1 MSALDNRDVI
11 YIPPTELV
19 IHEKLIEIYGEKENR
34 PKLET
39 SIREEG
45 IITPLEVSSR
55 TGQKVVL
62 SGKCRLQIAK
72 KLGLATV
79 PIKIGNYLSPQQ
91 ELNAVFSLNIT
102 RGDKTNFQKLAEGK
116 SWESVFR
123 PQAKERQQ
131 EGASYART
139 CLLSSNLTEA
149 EDETHLQ
156 EKRRVD
162 VRAAVANKLQIS
174 TGSYSKGKK
183 VFELISQLQHSGKL
197 YAADALLR
205 ELNRSIHAAYKFIS
219 CPQRDEVLDVIEKG
233 EVNSIRD
240 GLGLVRTSFRNPFRG
255 FAIGQVYQFRER
267 LRPEFEICGRVIK
280 ITNEFIE
287 FGFRSLSSMSLETVN
302 LRPQQVDAFLVEEPS
317 MEERKRIFRLL
328 QKPNLIYPMRL
339 AVTEMLKFP
348 HLTMEE
354 EAFLRLLEGG
364 KLEEMIEQRRIELE
378 MLSRNENT
386 GVLVLLR

>member
-1 MSALDNRDVI
+1 MHYSDNRQVYHLPLD
-11 YIPPTELV
+11 ELV
-19 IHEKLIEIYGEKENR
+19 IHQKLIEIYGENENR
-34 PKLET
+34 PELEA
-39 SIREEG
+39 SITEEG

-62 SGKCRLQIAK
+62 SGKCRLQIAL
-72 KLGLATV
+72 KLELATV
-79 PIKIGNYLSPQQ
+79 PVKIGNYLSPEQ

-123 PQAKERQQ
+123 PQAKEHQQ
-131 EGASYART
+131 SGASYARA
-139 CLLSSNLTEA
+139 CLLLSNLTKA
-149 EDETHLQ
+149 EDKNNFQ
-156 EKRRVD
+156 EKSRIN
-162 VRAAVANKLQIS
+162 VRAAIANKLNIS

-183 VFELISQLQHSGKL
+183 VFDLISQLQESGQL
-197 YAADALLR
+197 RAADALLW
-205 ELNRSIHAAYKFIS
+205 ELNRSIDAAYKFIS
-219 CPQRDEVLDVIEKG
+219 CPQREEVLDVIEKG

-255 FAIGQVYQFRER
+255 FAVGQVYQFREH

-280 ITNEFIE
+280 MTNEFIE
-287 FGFRSLSSMSLETVN
+287 FGFRNLSSMSLETLN

-317 MEERKRIFRLL
+317 VEERKRIFRLL
-328 QKPNLIYPMRL
+328 QKPDLIYPVRL
-339 AVTEMLKFP
+339 ALAQMLKLP

-364 KLEEMIEQRRIELE
+364 KLEQMIEQRKIELE
-378 MLSRNENT
+378 MLSRNENA
-386 GVLVLLR
+386 GGSRAA